1 LPVCSISWRNFSI
14 FCWFARMASS
24 N

>member
-1 LPVCSISWRNFSI
+1 LPVSSISRRNFSI